1 MNFIAP
7 SSDLLQHLLTV
18 NGAIMS
24 KPIIPILE
32 NFLFDIS
39 DNQLRIY
46 STDLET
52 SMTTSMQVECK
63 ESMKVAVPSKM
74 VIDILRSLP
83 DQPVTFNIDPQ
94 TFGIEVVNSN
104 GRYKMAGRDGVD
116 FPLCQKPMP
125 TEALPSLRTF
135 CCVRSVKPFS
145 LRVLMSCV

>member
-7 SSDLLQHLLTV
+7 SSELLQHLLTV

-39 DNQLRIY
+39 DNQLKIY

-52 SMTTSMQVECK
+52 SMTTSMAVESK
-63 ESMKVAVPSKM
+63 ENMKVAVPSKM

-83 DQPVTFNIDPQ
+83 DQGVTFNIDAN
-94 TFGIEVVNSN
+94 TYGI
-104 GRYKMAGRDGVD
+104 A
-116 FPLCQKPMP
+116 F
-125 TEALPSLRTF
+125 
-135 CCVRSVKPFS
+135 
-145 LRVLMSCV
+145 